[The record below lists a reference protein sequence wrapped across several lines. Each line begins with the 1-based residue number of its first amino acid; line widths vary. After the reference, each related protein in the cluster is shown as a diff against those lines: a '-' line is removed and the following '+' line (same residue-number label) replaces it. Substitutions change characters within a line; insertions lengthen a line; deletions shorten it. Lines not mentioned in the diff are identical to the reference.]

1 MRTALLAA
9 LVLLAS
15 SAPSLPAQF
24 AAPATAGPSFEG
36 WNLKYTVPAGWQI
49 GQQNGRVHTLIQPGN
64 QQAGSVFVAPGMYQ
78 NFDQVAVDLNK
89 GFTALGIRGQPT
101 AQPVSG
107 SIRGMPSVSIDYIAQ
122 NQMGLP
128 LQARVVAV
136 LTPQG
141 TGLVVLGVAQQQT
154 MAQVGPV
161 VDQVAQSLEVVGAPQ
176 PNQAIVASLRGRWMY
191 YAGKAEGTTMASGG
205 SSATH
210 EEFVEFD
217 GVGRY
222 TYQSSSSVNVTTPG
236 YTGSAGRAE
245 SSNDDGTYT
254 VIGNTL
260 VVRGRQGQASYDL
273 QILGDRIIADGKTYV
288 RAN

>member
-1 MRTALLAA
+1 MR
-9 LVLLAS
+9 
-15 SAPSLPAQF
+15 
-24 AAPATAGPSFEG
+24 
-36 WNLKYTVPAGWQI
+36 
-49 GQQNGRVHTLIQPGN
+49 
-64 QQAGSVFVAPGMYQ
+64 
-78 NFDQVAVDLNK
+78 
-89 GFTALGIRGQPT
+89 
-101 AQPVSG
+101 
-107 SIRGMPSVSIDYIAQ
+107 SVSIDYIAQ

-141 TGLVVLGVAQQQT
+141 TGLVVLGVAQS

-161 VDQVAQSLEVVGAPQ
+161 VDQVAQSLEVAGAPQ

-222 TYQSSSSVNVTTPG
+222 TYQSSSAVNVTTPG